1 MYLTRVQH
9 VVDKG
14 AVRVGALE
22 FREFH
27 GIGALEFREFL
38 CDNRV
43 LINVFTRVR
52 HVLLVDKSA
61 ACASALEFSV

>member
-9 VVDKG
+9 VLLVDKG
-14 AVRVGALE
+14 ASY
-22 FREFH
+22 H

-52 HVLLVDKSA
+52 HVLLVYKSA